1 MQRRGDKVAHVA
13 IAIGADPLSF
23 STFVSKM
30 GKPGED
36 EFEIA
41 GGLRGK
47 PVEVVK
53 CESSDLV
60 VPAQAEMII
69 EGEVPLDDMEQEGPY
84 AEMFGFIGK
93 AYEQRWYMN
102 VKAITHRRNP
112 WFVNSFT
119 AVTVDG
125 PGMAWAA
132 ENRYKYAQLIP
143 NLVDLHMASNNIG
156 VCVLSIDKQMAGQGL
171 LAGMNVAAN
180 HVVVKVTIVVDKDVD
195 VCNREEVMRSLGSR
209 WQPRTA
215 STIVNYSTNPGAWM
229 DPSAPV
235 QGVSSQI
242 IIDATRQFPGEGGPK
257 HGEPISRAV
266 LEEKAGDAFKLVN
279 QNWQKYLAGWQR

>member
-1 MQRRGDKVAHVA
+1 
-13 IAIGADPLSF
+13 
-23 STFVSKM
+23 
-30 GKPGED
+30 
-36 EFEIA
+36 
-41 GGLRGK
+41 
-47 PVEVVK
+47 
-53 CESSDLV
+53 
-60 VPAQAEMII
+60 
-69 EGEVPLDDMEQEGPY
+69 
-84 AEMFGFIGK
+84 
-93 AYEQRWYMN
+93 
-102 VKAITHRRNP
+102 
-112 WFVNSFT
+112 
-119 AVTVDG
+119 
-125 PGMAWAA
+125 
-132 ENRYKYAQLIP
+132 
-143 NLVDLHMASNNIG
+143 VDLHMATNSIG

-257 HGEPISRAV
+257 HGEPISRAI